1 MTERRVTCRKR
12 ESETADRSDAA
23 AGGQPGTDADA
34 DADAE
39 PCRGQLVVS
48 SMPQEQVPGS
58 AETKLQVHEPPQLQ

>member
-34 DADAE
+34 DAE

-58 AETKLQVHEPPQLQ
+58 SETKLQVHEPPQLQ